1 MGDFQLCLPQSL
13 PGTIDSA
20 LSVPYNIGAWF
31 GGFLPTIVFAAFTLT
46 GDFYAGL
53 GYAVAVLVFSSVMA
67 VLFLPETRG
76 TPLPSDRLMSDL
88 YDETHRAFQDRHDSR
103 RLADR
108 LESLSRREFDPNDRA
123 FIEAATLFFIATVDA
138 RGRPTVSY
146 KGGAPGFVRIVAPN
160 ELVFPVYDGNGMF
173 LSLGNITGK
182 PDVGLLFI
190 DFQSPRRLRVQG
202 TAAIVPTSEAD
213 SGQYP
218 GAQYLVRVVAESIFV
233 NCGRYI
239 HKLRDQTLSPHVPD
253 ASGHQPF
260 PNWKR
265 LDVIAE
271 VLCEKDQA
279 AVSAAGGTVAVADYR
294 GEDEPAA

>member
-1 MGDFQLCLPQSL
+1 
-13 PGTIDSA
+13 
-20 LSVPYNIGAWF
+20 
-31 GGFLPTIVFAAFTLT
+31 
-46 GDFYAGL
+46 
-53 GYAVAVLVFSSVMA
+53 
-67 VLFLPETRG
+67 
-76 TPLPSDRLMSDL
+76 MSDL

-108 LESLSRREFDPNDRA
+108 LESLSRREFDPGDRA
-123 FIEAATLFFIATVDA
+123 FIEAATLFFIATVDGQ
-138 RGRPTVSY
+138 GRPTVSY

-173 LSLGNITGK
+173 LSLGNINGR

-202 TAAIVPTSEAD
+202 TAVVLAAGEAESEH
-213 SGQYP
+213 YP
-218 GAQYLVRVVAESIFV
+218 GAQYLVRVVAERIFV

-265 LDVIAE
+265 LDVITDA
-271 VLCEKDQA
+271 LCEKDQA
-279 AVSAAGGTVAVADYR
+279 AASVAGGPLAIADYR
-294 GEDEPAA
+294 GEDDPAP